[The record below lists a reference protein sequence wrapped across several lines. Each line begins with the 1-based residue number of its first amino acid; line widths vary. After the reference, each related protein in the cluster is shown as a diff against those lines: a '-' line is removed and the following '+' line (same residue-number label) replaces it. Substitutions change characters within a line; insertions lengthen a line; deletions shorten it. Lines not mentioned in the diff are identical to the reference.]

1 MEKVCRLYGNGQV
14 EDAIKMLRKHRC
26 TLMDSLHESQWRVDC
41 LDFLVWRMEK
51 EKQSLKNKEKKER
64 YYKMENI
71 AKLELTKEWDKTFP
85 KSEKVNHCKVTF
97 PNRYGITLAADLYEP
112 KGAEK
117 KLAAIAVCGP
127 FGAVKEQA
135 AGLYA
140 QTMAERGFLT
150 IAFDPSFTG
159 ESGGIPRYMASP
171 DINAEDFQAAVDFL
185 SVQENVDPERIGIIG
200 ICGWGGLA
208 LNVAALD
215 TRIKAT
221 VASTMYDM
229 SRVNANGYFD
239 ADDSADA
246 RYAKKKSMNA
256 QRLVDYKNGS
266 YALGGGV
273 VDPLPEDA
281 PFFVA
286 DYHDY
291 YKTDRGYHKR
301 SLNSNGGWNVIG
313 CMSFMNQP
321 ILKYSN
327 EIRSAVLIMHGE
339 KAHSCYF
346 SRDAYAAMV
355 KDNLYSDNK
364 ELLIIPDAVHTDLYD
379 GGEKDAI
386 PFNKLEQF
394 FSENMK

>member
-1 MEKVCRLYGNGQV
+1 
-14 EDAIKMLRKHRC
+14 MLRKHRC
-26 TLMDSLHESQWRVDC
+26 DLMDSLHESQGRVDC

-85 KSEKVNHCKVTF
+85 KSEKVSHRKVTF

-112 KGAEK
+112 KGGEK

-159 ESGGIPRYMASP
+159 ESGGAPRYMASP
-171 DINAEDFQAAVDFL
+171 DINTEDFQAAVDFL
-185 SVQENVDPERIGIIG
+185 SVQENVAPERIGIIG

-239 ADDSADA
+239 ADNSADA
-246 RYAKKKSMNA
+246 RYAKKEAMNA

-266 YALGGGV
+266 YAPGGGV

-281 PFFVA
+281 PFYVA
-286 DYHDY
+286 DYHNY

-321 ILKYSN
+321 ILQYSN

-355 KDNLYSDNK
+355 KDNPYIDNK
-364 ELLIIPDAVHTDLYD
+364 ELLIIPDTVHTDLYD
-379 GGEKDAI
+379 GGGKDAI
-386 PFNKLEQF
+386 PFDKLEQF
-394 FSENMK
+394 FVENLK